1 MTNSERG
8 RRFLAKNYDTHR
20 LEIFYDED
28 NAPHVNL
35 CEVRKVEDGEIISH
49 EKTLDMTDIYEQV
62 GQLKAS

>member
-8 RRFLAKNYDTHR
+8 RRFLAENYDTHR
-20 LEIFYDED
+20 LEIFYDEY

>member
-8 RRFLAKNYDTHR
+8 RRFLAENYDTHR

>member
-8 RRFLAKNYDTHR
+8 RRFLAENYDTHR
-20 LEIFYDED
+20 LEIFYDEN

-49 EKTLDMTDIYEQV
+49 EKTLDMTAIYEQV

>member
-8 RRFLAKNYDTHR
+8 RRFLAENYDTHR

-28 NAPHVNL
+28 NVPHVNL
-35 CEVRKVEDGEIISH
+35 CEVRKVKDGEIISH
-49 EKTLDMTDIYEQV
+49 EKTLDMTDIYEQI

>member
-8 RRFLAKNYDTHR
+8 RRFLAENYDTHR

-35 CEVRKVEDGEIISH
+35 CRVRQESDGEVISF
-49 EKTLDMTDIYEQV
+49 EKALDMTGIYEQV

>member
-8 RRFLAKNYDTHR
+8 RRFLAEHYDTHR

>member
-8 RRFLAKNYDTHR
+8 RRFLAENYDTHR
-20 LEIFYDED
+20 LEIFYDKN

-35 CEVRKVEDGEIISH
+35 CKIRKVEDGEIISH
-49 EKTLDMTDIYEQV
+49 EKTLDMTAIYEQV